1 MTEKNEY
8 VSDPNKEVTTQAGS
22 EVNFAAK
29 TEAFLNRF
37 HALCAEFE
45 YNTAIAIVQ
54 TDQGLMTSSTLQH
67 YYDEAKLVTLAAR
80 QYMKMISKEL
90 SI

>member
-8 VSDPNKEVTTQAGS
+8 VNDSNKEAATQTGS
-22 EVNFAAK
+22 EVNFATK
-29 TEAFLNRF
+29 NEAFLNRF

-54 TDQGLMTSSTLQH
+54 TDHGLLTGSTLQH

-80 QYMKMISKEL
+80 QYMKIISKEL